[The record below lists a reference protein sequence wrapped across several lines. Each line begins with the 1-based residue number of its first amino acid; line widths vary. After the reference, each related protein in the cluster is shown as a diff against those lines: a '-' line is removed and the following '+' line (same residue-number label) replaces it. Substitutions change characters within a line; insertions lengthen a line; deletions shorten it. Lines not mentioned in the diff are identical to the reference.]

1 VALAARLEEVV
12 AQSASLAEPSY
23 LAKYTFNLARAF
35 NLFYHR
41 YRVIAEEDAT
51 RRAVL
56 VAVADIARRQLTAA
70 LLMLGIH
77 VPERM

>member
-1 VALAARLEEVV
+1 AVV
-12 AQSASLAEPSY
+12 AQAAALAEPSY
-23 LAKYTFNLARAF
+23 LAKYTINLAPAY

-41 YRVIAEEDAT
+41 YRIIAEEDAT

-56 VAVADIARRQLTAA
+56 VVVADIARRQLTAA